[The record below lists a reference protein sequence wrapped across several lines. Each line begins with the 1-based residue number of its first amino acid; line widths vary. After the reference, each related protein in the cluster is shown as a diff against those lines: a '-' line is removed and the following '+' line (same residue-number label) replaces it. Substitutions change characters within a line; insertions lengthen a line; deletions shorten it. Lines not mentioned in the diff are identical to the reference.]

1 MFEHSDSDININL
14 MSSFKNNKKIF
25 LNGGDNIELIKGGFP
40 RIKICDSEII
50 KKITEKKKREFSNK
64 NIISIKDMINSKKSE
79 SLSLI
84 NLITEP
90 NIFINKE
97 IGKDLNLVNLES
109 EKKINNISI
118 DIIIGKK

>member
-1 MFEHSDSDININL
+1 MFELSDSDININL
-14 MSSFKNNKKIF
+14 ISSVKNNKNIF
-25 LNGGDNIELIKGGFP
+25 LNGGNNIELVKGGFP
-40 RIKICDSEII
+40 RIKICDNEII
-50 KKITEKKKREFSNK
+50 KKITEKKQREFSNK

-79 SLSLI
+79 SLI
-84 NLITEP
+84 DLITEP

-97 IGKDLNLVNLES
+97 NRKNLNLVNLES